1 MIEDMKVVMFAD
13 LHLERQFAWADGPAA
28 VARRSAIRRSLTR
41 TVELAVAEQ
50 ADAIFCAGDLYEN
63 EFFSPDTANFVAEAL
78 DCGIPAFLAPG
89 NHDYYSPRSMYAT
102 TRWPGSVHVFTES
115 QFRPVELAPGCTI
128 WGAGHTAPTGTEGF
142 FDRFSGAQRSGLNL
156 GVFHGSESHGF
167 HSQGTE
173 KVAHAPFRA
182 DQVAAAGFDY
192 AFVGHYHQAVADRL
206 HCYPGNP
213 DPLEFGELGDRGAVV
228 ATVAD
233 SGAVDVQVRN
243 VATTLCSSIE
253 LDVSSCRS
261 STEIETAVADVLADA
276 EGFVRLDLVGEL
288 ALDVDF
294 DRSRREALAA
304 HGGHL
309 AALLVRDNQLRRAY
323 DLESIRHEDASVRAE
338 FLRQVEHSELPEADK
353 DLVIELGLR
362 AFDDRRD
369 LEVV

>member
-1 MIEDMKVVMFAD
+1 MKVVMFAD

-28 VARRSAIRRSLTR
+28 VARRSAIRQSLLR
-41 TVELAVAEQ
+41 TVELAVSEQ

-78 DCGIPAFLAPG
+78 DCGIPTFLAPG

-102 TRWPGSVHVFTES
+102 TKWPSSVQVFTEPH
-115 QFRPVELAPGCTI
+115 FRPVELGAGATV
-128 WGAGHTAPTGTEGF
+128 WGAGHIAPTGTEGF
-142 FDRFSGAQRSGLNL
+142 FGRFGGVDRSGVNL
-156 GVFHGSESHGF
+156 AVFHGSESHGF
-167 HSQGTE
+167 QSQGTE

-182 DQVAAAGFDY
+182 DQVGAAGFDY
-192 AFVGHYHQAVADRL
+192 AFVGHYHQPVAAQR

-213 DPLEFGELGDRGAVV
+213 DPLEFGELGDRGAVL
-228 ATVAD
+228 ATISD
-233 SGAVDVQVRN
+233 TGAVDVAVHN

-261 STEIETAVADVLADA
+261 STDIETAVADVLADA
-276 EGFVRLDLVGEL
+276 DGFIRLDLVGEL

-294 DRSRREALAA
+294 DRSRREALYA
-304 HGGHL
+304 HGRHL
-309 AALLVRDNQLRRAY
+309 DSLLIRDGDLRRAY
-323 DLESIRHEDASVRAE
+323 DLESIRNEDASVRAE
-338 FLRQVEHSELPEADK
+338 FLRQVERSDLPEADK
-353 DLVIELGLR
+353 SLVIELGLR